1 MTDRTVLKCL
11 YDQNLMGR
19 KSSVHGNN
27 EYRLNRAKEQL
38 EFHKELLKKPNTEKS
53 YKDLIIEHANDF
65 LKKLG
70 MPQVQNPIYKLNEK
84 PIDRDFYKDIKEKYN
99 LVSVNDIVWMK
110 FTQEGVLGVVGVS
123 NDINF
128 DIPNST
134 DYDSLDSKGYWRF
147 NTSGIIVHSVGQ
159 QWDEEFVLV
168 FPLKSIP
175 EGYVRGDIE
184 CGIGNYL
191 IENDIP
197 ILDYYSHKF

>member
-1 MTDRTVLKCL
+1 MSK
-11 YDQNLMGR
+11 
-19 KSSVHGNN
+19 
-27 EYRLNRAKEQL
+27 
-38 EFHKELLKKPNTEKS
+38 
-53 YKDLIIEHANDF
+53 
-65 LKKLG
+65 
-70 MPQVQNPIYKLNEK
+70 VQNPIYKLNEK
-84 PIDRDFYKDIKEKYN
+84 PIDRGFYNDIKEKYN
-99 LVSVNDIVWMK
+99 LVSVKDIVWMK
-110 FTQEGVLGVVGVS
+110 FTQEGLLGVVGVS

-197 ILDYYSHKF
+197 ILDYYSHKL